1 MNDIVGHPLHLISKP
16 LGDTLAD
23 ARQVLE
29 AYTDRPHAEALETCA
44 AHLHLAQGAL
54 RLAEVYG
61 AALLAEEMEHVCR
74 FLQENEEAPEERND
88 AVDALTRGMVQLPMY
103 VERIQGG
110 GRDLALVL
118 LPLLNDLRASR
129 RHPLL
134 SEGTLLLLNL
144 TPDSTASVSE
154 RKAAFLDIEVGKVG
168 RRVRLSFERGLLGW
182 IRGERPDSNL
192 AKMARAAEVLE
203 RAARTDPVY
212 QLWWVIGGVLEA
224 LREGGLDTSVAIKR
238 LLGQAD
244 LQIKRLIDY
253 GENAFIADPAIELL
267 NNLLYYVGRATSSGP
282 RVAAIG
288 ASFSLAELLPADEQV
303 ELERES
309 LSAPSIKLMQT
320 VAAAIKEDLTR
331 VKDVL
336 DIYVRTGMG
345 QADDLAPQLD
355 MLKKIS
361 DTLGVLGLGDLR
373 GHVQVEIAQLQEI
386 VANAAPADDATLV
399 KMASTLLRVEDELD
413 GQLMRLIVPTDA
425 DAETRGEEGD
435 TVRALEFRQVTEA
448 VIRECIV
455 NLARVKEAISQ
466 SIDNPSDAQV
476 LEGVPALLRGIMAG
490 LLMLNK
496 TRAVELVERIGAF
509 IKDSL
514 RPGRRPLA
522 QVKLDL
528 MADAIVSI
536 EYYMETI
543 QSGRSDPWYMLDN
556 AESCIETLEQKPAE
570 VDFTAAADSPGY
582 ARTVKLES
590 SREVAESRRFDAD
603 ATRVIQVTS
612 TMPAISTFDGQ
623 QPDAELIELFIE
635 EAREEIASIQRQ
647 FPAWMESPGDAD
659 ALATLRR
666 SFHTLKGSGR
676 MVGAQ
681 LIGAFAWSIED
692 LLNRVISGTLE
703 RSPRLTNLM
712 QRAVAALPQLVE
724 HLEAGTAPDAD
735 IEGLVTEARAL
746 MERPPEAVAPVASAT
761 PAARPEAAAPEE
773 VGDEVVA
780 ESDSEPMDPVLREI
794 FTKEAGEHLGVIRK
808 FLDDCSP
815 LDPPYPLNEAIYRAC
830 HTLSGSANMAGVTRA
845 ATVAGPWIAYVR
857 NLYEN
862 GGRFDHRDLETCAG
876 VVEAVEHVLET
887 LDSRPDPARDNSLLI
902 ERIGSL
908 AAEFDAQ
915 LAQRVPFGRDDATDM
930 REDVVELVTG
940 SAIDEPPRFATELAA
955 DRDDESAIGIGEE
968 PGADAVEPEEEI
980 FSLREGPEPGDDGAA
995 RASGVKA
1002 EPAPPEAHEGAAF
1015 AASAPAA
1022 ALMTEEMVHGAAD
1035 SADADAGDAEVAFDP
1050 EIAAIFSEE
1059 ATELLNA
1066 ADAAMAELAGGQDAA
1081 TQIGALLRQ
1090 LHTLKGGARMAGIA
1104 AIGDLS
1110 HELETVLGGIDEGR
1124 VELTA
1129 SRMHLLQHSIDE
1141 LHRMR
1146 DAAASGA
1153 LPAVPADLIRR
1164 LHEEEPA
1171 VEAEPSAAPAAKTG
1185 VKAEVAADEEVT
1197 AAADEGPVTAVEEEE
1212 LADAVPFP
1220 PPMPVEAVG
1229 AATDW
1234 AEEGPPA
1241 AAPPRKEAGYDRQ
1254 EFARVD
1260 ADLLEDL
1267 LNNAGEISIFRSRL
1281 QQQHNSIE
1289 FNLAELTRTVT
1300 RLRDQLRALEGET
1313 EAQILHRHQ
1322 DDSTFRRDFDPL
1334 ELDRYSTIQQLSRAL
1349 AESVS
1354 DVGSIRDLLEN
1365 LTTEADG
1372 LLVQQGRVTTE
1383 LQNGLMR
1390 TRMVPFYRHAQR
1402 LNRIVR
1408 LAAKETG
1415 KRADLMLEGATGE
1428 LDRQVTERMLPPLE
1442 HMLRNAVIHGIEAP
1456 GQRQGKPDTGRI
1468 RIRLHREGSEM
1479 VIEVTDDGA
1488 GLDVARIKQRAV
1500 EQGLIQPNQRMS
1512 DETAMELIL
1521 KAGFSTADELTQAA
1535 GRGVG
1540 MEIVANEVQKLGG
1553 SLRIAS
1559 QPGEGTTFTIRLP
1572 FMLAISQALVVRLA
1586 GERFALPLPT
1596 VEGVARLKRSAV
1608 EKHLAEQV
1616 PSYTYGG
1623 QKYRFQHLGLYLDGQ
1638 PSALPEE
1645 DTYMSVILVRAG
1657 DHSTALITD
1666 EMLGS
1671 QEIVVKPVG
1680 PQIAGI
1686 KGITGATILGDGSIV
1701 IIIDAGVLVR
1711 EVRPAPYFED
1721 FEPRDKE
1728 DRRTFALV
1736 VDDSITVRR
1745 VTQRLLE
1752 RNGMR
1757 VITAKDGIDAVS
1769 IMQDH
1774 KPDVILLDIEMPRMD
1789 GYELASHVRNDERLK
1804 DVPIIMITSR
1814 VSDKHRARAIELGV
1828 NDYLGKPYQ
1837 ESQLLDAIEPLVNLE
1852 QRESA

>member
-1 MNDIVGHPLHLISKP
+1 MNDIVAHPLHLIGKE
-16 LGDTLAD
+16 LNATLSE
-23 ARQVLE
+23 ARQ
-29 AYTDRPHAEALETCA
+29 ALETYADRPQQVEALGACA
-44 AHLHLAQGAL
+44 GQLHLAQGAL
-54 RLAEVYG
+54 RLVEVYG

-74 FLQENEEAPEERND
+74 FLEESSGSPEERTD
-88 AVDALTRGMVQLPMY
+88 ALDALTRGMVQLPMY

-129 RHPLL
+129 RRTLL
-134 SEGTLLLLNL
+134 SEGTVLLLNL
-144 TPDSTASVSE
+144 TPDSRASVSE
-154 RKAAFLDIEVGKVG
+154 RQSEFLDVDTAQVG

-182 IRGERPDSNL
+182 IRGEQPDSNL
-192 AKMARAAEVLE
+192 AKMARVAEALE

-224 LREGGLDTSVAIKR
+224 LAEGGLDTSVAIKR

-244 LQIKRLIDY
+244 LQIKRLIDH
-253 GENAFIADPAIELL
+253 GENAFAAEPAIELL
-267 NNLLYYVGRATSSGP
+267 NNLLYYVGRATSSGA
-282 RVAAIG
+282 RVAAVR

-303 ELERES
+303 ELARES

-320 VAAAIKEDLTR
+320 VAAAIKEDLSR

-345 QADDLAPQLD
+345 QADELAPQLD

-386 VANAAPADDATLV
+386 VANNAPADDATLV
-399 KMASTLLRVEDELD
+399 KMASTLLSVEDNLD
-413 GQLMRLIVPTDA
+413 GQLLRLIVP
-425 DAETRGEEGD
+425 AEPGSELRGEEGD

-466 SIDNPSDAQV
+466 SIDNPADAQ
-476 LEGVPALLRGIMAG
+476 LLDGVPALLRGIMAG

-496 TRAVELVERIGAF
+496 TRGVDLVERIGAF

-556 AESCIETLEQKPAE
+556 AQACIESLEQSPA
-570 VDFTAAADSPGY
+570 DIAFTAGIDTPGY
-582 ARTVKLES
+582 ARTVTLES
-590 SREVAESRRFDAD
+590 SREVAESRQLDVES
-603 ATRVIQVTS
+603 TRVIEKVTR
-612 TMPAISTFDGQ
+612 TLPLVATADGQ
-623 QPDAELIELFIE
+623 QADAELIELFIE
-635 EAREEIASIQRQ
+635 EAHEEIASVQRN
-647 FPAWMESPGDAD
+647 FPSWVENTGDTG

-681 LIGAFAWSIED
+681 RIGAYAWSIED

-703 RSPRLTNLM
+703 RSPPLM
-712 QRAVAALPQLVE
+712 SLLQRAVAALPQLVE
-724 HLEAGTAPDAD
+724 QLEAGTDPEVD
-735 IEGLVTEARAL
+735 IEGLIDEARSL
-746 MERPPEAVAPVASAT
+746 GEAT
-761 PAARPEAAAPEE
+761 PDAAAR
-773 VGDEVVA
+773 A
-780 ESDSEPMDPVLREI
+780 ESARPAAEPEPPAEEEPSMDPVLREI
-794 FTKEAGEHLGVIRK
+794 FTKETGEHLGVIRK
-808 FLDDCSP
+808 FLDDCRR
-815 LDPPYPLNEAIYRAC
+815 LDPPYPLTEAIYRAC
-830 HTLSGSANMAGVTRA
+830 HTLNGSANMAGVEHA
-845 ATVAGPWIAYVR
+845 AAVAGPWSAYIR

-862 GGRFDHRDLETCAG
+862 DGRLDFRDIETCTA
-876 VVEAVEHVLET
+876 VVDALEHVVAS
-887 LDSRPDPARDNSLLI
+887 LDTASSGAGRDNTLLI

-908 AAEFDAQ
+908 AAEFDGQ
-915 LAQRVPFGRDDATDM
+915 LAQRVPLARDEATDAQD
-930 REDVVELVTG
+930 ESGELVTG
-940 SAIDEPPRFATELAA
+940 SAMDAPPVFATGLAA
-955 DRDDESAIGIGEE
+955 EE
-968 PGADAVEPEEEI
+968 TPDFAVTAA
-980 FSLREGPEPGDDGAA
+980 DGAPTTPDIA
-995 RASGVKA
+995 DEAIFGLHFLEAQETSPDAGEGNDASGYQA
-1002 EPAPPEAHEGAAF
+1002 APEAHEGAAF
-1015 AASAPAA
+1015 STADESAGRIATEGSEEAA
-1022 ALMTEEMVHGAAD
+1022 AWGEEEA
-1035 SADADAGDAEVAFDP
+1035 AFDP
-1050 EIAAIFSEE
+1050 EIAAIFAEE
-1059 ATELLNA
+1059 ATELLNT
-1066 ADAAMAELAGGQDAA
+1066 ADGALAGLAGGQDEAA
-1081 TQIGALLRQ
+1081 QIGSLLRQ
-1090 LHTLKGGARMAGIA
+1090 LHTLKGGARMAGITA
-1104 AIGDLS
+1104 MGDLS
-1110 HELETVLGGIDEGR
+1110 HELETVLGAIDEGR
-1124 VELTA
+1124 VALT
-1129 SRMHLLQHSIDE
+1129 SSGLELLQQSIDE
-1141 LHRMR
+1141 LHRLR
-1146 DAAASGA
+1146 DAIARGES
-1153 LPAVPADLIRR
+1153 LSESEELMRR
-1164 LHEEEPA
+1164 LRDQGA
-1171 VEAEPSAAPAAKTG
+1171 VSPQVPL
-1185 VKAEVAADEEVT
+1185 
-1197 AAADEGPVTAVEEEE
+1197 P
-1212 LADAVPFP
+1212 ADAVPAAFEVVEVLETAADVDLP
-1220 PPMPVEAVG
+1220 LEAEASTQTADIEAGMSGDAAFLITVDAEETAEPAEAVEPAKAVEPAEEVEFAQAVEFAEAAEPVEAAMRDG
-1229 AATDW
+1229 AEVPGFEQRAASTEAAAIPTPESA
-1234 AEEGPPA
+1234 AEAGGWVEELPPA
-1241 AAPPRKEAGYDRQ
+1241 PIAPPARKETSYDRQ

-1267 LNNAGEISIFRSRL
+1267 MNNAGEISIFRSRL
-1281 QQQHNSIE
+1281 QQQLNSIE

-1322 DDSTFRRDFDPL
+1322 EVTGFRRDFDPL

-1365 LTTEADG
+1365 LTTETDG

-1408 LAAKETG
+1408 LAATETG
-1415 KRADLMLEGATGE
+1415 KRAELVLEGATGE

-1442 HMLRNAVIHGIEAP
+1442 HMLRNAVIHGIETP
-1456 GQRQGKPDTGRI
+1456 DERQSRGKPEAGRI
-1468 RIRLHREGSEM
+1468 RIRLRREGSEM

-1500 EQGLIQPNQRMS
+1500 EQGLIRPNQRMS

-1521 KAGFSTADELTQAA
+1521 KPGFSTARELTQAA

-1540 MEIVANEVQKLGG
+1540 MDIVGNEVQKLGG

-1559 QPGEGTTFTIRLP
+1559 EPDEGTTFIIRLP
-1572 FMLAISQALVVRLA
+1572 FMLAISQALVVRV
-1586 GERFALPLPT
+1586 GEERFALPLPT
-1596 VEGVARLKRSAV
+1596 VEGVARLRRSEV
-1608 EKHLAEQV
+1608 ERHLAEQV

-1623 QKYRFQHLGLYLDGQ
+1623 QKYRFQHLGLYLDGL
-1638 PSALPEE
+1638 PSLMPEE
-1645 DTYMSVILVRAG
+1645 DTFMSVVLVRAG

-1721 FEPRDKE
+1721 FGPREKE

-1757 VITAKDGIDAVS
+1757 VMTAKDGIDAMS
-1769 IMQDH
+1769 I
-1774 KPDVILLDIEMPRMD
+1774 
-1789 GYELASHVRNDERLK
+1789 
-1804 DVPIIMITSR
+1804 
-1814 VSDKHRARAIELGV
+1814 
-1828 NDYLGKPYQ
+1828 
-1837 ESQLLDAIEPLVNLE
+1837 
-1852 QRESA
+1852 